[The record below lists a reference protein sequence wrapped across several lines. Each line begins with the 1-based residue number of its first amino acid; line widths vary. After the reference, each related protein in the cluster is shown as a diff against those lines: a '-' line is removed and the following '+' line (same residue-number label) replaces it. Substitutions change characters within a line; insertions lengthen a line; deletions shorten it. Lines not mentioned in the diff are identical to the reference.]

1 MSNYDFIQKR
11 KREQH
16 LFIVEGNHEKNELL
30 NLLLQCFPEMNIKS
44 ENIVIYGTNIYDLHA
59 RIVKEYGEDWADT
72 DVDLPY
78 VISKMKNL
86 EEVWY
91 KDNFINIFLLFDY
104 ERQDPYFSDCTI
116 DKLQKYFLDETDTG
130 KLYINYPM
138 VESYWDSFDSLKE
151 PFCQKKVML
160 PFKNGN
166 AYKLK
171 TEKSQIAQAVQFPE
185 RLNDVLEKQYGIHDS
200 RTRQECINQIL
211 SLKESDFLLEKIE
224 EILKDKVDERLLKTA
239 KYFVRDKVIKIGYSE
254 RMVTYIEFMRKELCK
269 IIYRN
274 IRKANLI
281 QNGEYNVPCND
292 MKESLYNLDFSK
304 ILNEQNN
311 CSRDEKNGFVW
322 VLNTSVLLVPNYA
335 FSLIQQ
341 KCH

>member
-130 KLYINYPM
+130 KLYINW
-138 VESYWDSFDSLKE
+138 S
-151 PFCQKKVML
+151 
-160 PFKNGN
+160 NH
-166 AYKLK
+166 
-171 TEKSQIAQAVQFPE
+171 I
-185 RLNDVLEKQYGIHDS
+185 GIHLIRWKS
-200 RTRQECINQIL
+200 RFVKRKSCFH
-211 SLKESDFLLEKIE
+211 LKMEMHTNLRLKKAKLL
-224 EILKDKVDERLLKTA
+224 RR
-239 KYFVRDKVIKIGYSE
+239 FNSQRD
-254 RMVTYIEFMRKELCK
+254 
-269 IIYRN
+269 
-274 IRKANLI
+274 
-281 QNGEYNVPCND
+281 
-292 MKESLYNLDFSK
+292 
-304 ILNEQNN
+304 
-311 CSRDEKNGFVW
+311 
-322 VLNTSVLLVPNYA
+322 
-335 FSLIQQ
+335 
-341 KCH
+341 

>member
-1 MSNYDFIQKR
+1 MSNYDFVPKR
-11 KREQH
+11 NRGQH
-16 LFIVEGNHEKNELL
+16 LFIVEGSHEKNELL
-30 NLLLQCFPEMNIKS
+30 NLLLQCFPEMNIKY
-44 ENIVIYGTNIYDLHA
+44 ENIVIYGTNIYDLYA

-104 ERQDPYFSDCTI
+104 ERQDTYFSGYTI

-138 VESYWDSFDSLKE
+138 VESYWDSFDSLEE
-151 PFCQKKVML
+151 PFSQKKVML

-171 TEKSQIAQAVQFPE
+171 TKKSKIAQAVQFSE
-185 RLNDVLEKQYGIHDS
+185 MLNDVLEKQYGIHDS
-200 RTRQECINQIL
+200 KTRQECINQIL
-211 SLKESDFLLEKIE
+211 SLKENDSLLDRIE
-224 EILKDKVDERLLKTA
+224 EILRGKVDERLLKTA
-239 KYFVRDKVIKIGYSE
+239 KDFVRDKVAKIGYSE
-254 RMVTYIEFMRKELCK
+254 HSLTYIDFMRKEFCE

-274 IRKANLI
+274 IKKANLI
-281 QNGEYNVPCND
+281 QNDDYDIP
-292 MKESLYNLDFSK
+292 
-304 ILNEQNN
+304 
-311 CSRDEKNGFVW
+311 
-322 VLNTSVLLVPNYA
+322 
-335 FSLIQQ
+335 
-341 KCH
+341 